1 MGKTGHYYINT
12 SKSDFKKTNYIF
24 SLIYGSLKKKYIY
37 IYANNVFM
45 LNSEVRLFSRKER
58 I

>member
-24 SLIYGSLKKKYIY
+24 SLIYGSLKKIY

-45 LNSEVRLFSRKER
+45 LKSEVRLFSRKER